1 MPQSTNVTAN
11 QMRNIPE
18 QAAEAAA
25 TDHGKQ
31 THLSAHEE
39 TVRAAESAHETDPQ
53 AGHNTVHDSALHHGK
68 AAAEAAK
75 K

>member
-25 TDHGKQ
+25 TNHGKG
-31 THLSAHEE
+31 THLTAHEE
-39 TVRAAESAHETDPQ
+39 TVQDKEHEQNEAHNQVHEQ
-53 AGHNTVHDSALHHGK
+53 ALTHGK
-68 AAAEAAK
+68 SK

>member
-25 TDHGKQ
+25 TNHGKE
-31 THLSAHEE
+31 THLSPHEE
-39 TVRAAESAHETDPQ
+39 TVQAEEQKHNTDPN
-53 AGHNTVHDSALHHGK
+53 AGHNTVHEQALHHGK
-68 AAAEAAK
+68 AAQK
-75 K
+75 

>member
-25 TDHGKQ
+25 TNHGKE
-31 THLSAHEE
+31 THLSPHEE
-39 TVRAAESAHETDPQ
+39 TVQSEEHARNEA
-53 AGHNTVHDSALHHGK
+53 HNTVHEQALHHGK
-68 AAAEAAK
+68 DAK

>member
-25 TDHGKQ
+25 TNHGKQ

-39 TVRAAESAHETDPQ
+39 TVQAEEQSHNQSEQ
-53 AGHNTVHDSALHHGK
+53 ADKLHHGK
-68 AAAEAAK
+68 AVLHNQK
-75 K
+75 

>member
-25 TDHGKQ
+25 TNHGKEQ
-31 THLSAHEE
+31 TRRTSAP
-39 TVRAAESAHETDPQ
+39 TKKPSRPKSKPATKYF
-53 AGHNTVHDSALHHGK
+53 HNTVHEQALHHGK
-68 AAAEAAK
+68 AAQK
-75 K
+75 

>member
-25 TDHGKQ
+25 TNHGKE

-39 TVRAAESAHETDPQ
+39 TVEAEDHSHNQAHVDK
-53 AGHNTVHDSALHHGK
+53 LHHGK
-68 AAAEAAK
+68 AAALEAEKAK

>member
-11 QMRNIPE
+11 QMRNIPD

-25 TDHGKQ
+25 TGHGKE

-39 TVRAAESAHETDPQ
+39 TAREQDAEKHADAHTPHATEM
-53 AGHNTVHDSALHHGK
+53 HHGK
-68 AAAEAAK
+68 AARLEHEREK
-75 K
+75 